1 MNISSTPFIRNDYWP
16 DYNDINQLN
25 QRINEVENELSLTN
39 IRLSTDIEN
48 VSNNLNSYANNQ
60 ANTTIA
66 NNIIVNNINA
76 NYAVG
81 KFVNFGNANFDNAY
95 VENLT
100 VNKPVFDI
108 TLNTPHIENVTS
120 LGGNIYD
127 ANLFNV
133 NITGGN
139 VAFNN
144 VSIDDLTAV
153 NATISNVN
161 ILDGDVNLNKAVV
174 SDLNTSNATVSNVN
188 ILDGDV
194 NLNKAVVSDLNV
206 SSALVSNVN
215 ILDGNVNLNKAII
228 DNISASNAVV
238 SNVNILDGNAV
249 LNKVNISDL
258 NTSNATVSNLFV
270 NTQPEP
276 VTSSAVLGYDSEGRV
291 IPVHA
296 SFDVGFPEDANYLYT
311 DHAGTAFAG
320 TAATEVSTVNNLITA
335 QAVQNGFNDIN
346 ANVQNVYDILDN
358 ALGLNLQ
365 LNYINTTSPVNYQNV
380 EHVVFTVGQ
389 IGNLWCDT
397 PGKLGTQYYDW
408 NPSTNTLT
416 FSSLSGIVT
425 FNSNM
430 SEAFYNCAYLNQ
442 NILITNSVTNIA
454 RLFGGFDSTFHLL
467 GCKNLNQNIQIP
479 NSVIDMSFA
488 FAGCS
493 NLNQNILIP
502 DSVTNMDSAFIG
514 CVNLNQNIQIP
525 NSVTSLGG
533 VFNNCTHF
541 NQNILIPNSV
551 TSIYGLFGTYDD
563 WEEASLGGAI
573 SLNQNIQ
580 IPNSVIDMGSAFA
593 GCSNLNQNIL
603 IPDSVTSLWATFADC
618 VNLSQNIY
626 IYSDQIST
634 IAYAFFGCTL
644 LADKYIHIRSSI
656 PMDTSNAIY
665 NSLVNNYTG
674 INWTG
679 RVLNDLEEPTQWP
692 PV

>member
-48 VSNNLNSYANNQ
+48 VSNNLNSYADNQ

-81 KFVNFGNANFDNAY
+81 KFVNFGNANFNNAY

-133 NITGGN
+133 SITGGN

-161 ILDGDVNLNKAVV
+161 ILDGE
-174 SDLNTSNATVSNVN
+174 
-188 ILDGDV
+188 
-194 NLNKAVVSDLNV
+194 
-206 SSALVSNVN
+206 
-215 ILDGNVNLNKAII
+215 VNLNKAII
-228 DNISASNAVV
+228 DNVNASNAVI
-238 SNVNILDGNAV
+238 SNVNILDGNINI
-249 LNKVNISDL
+249 NKAAISDI
-258 NTSNATVSNLFV
+258 NAANAIVSNLFV

-291 IPVHA
+291 IPIHA

-320 TAATEVSTVNNLITA
+320 IAATEVSTVNNLITA
-335 QAVQNGFNDIN
+335 QAVQNGFNNLAEEEQIDMNNIVSHILPYSVVNFFNSSSPLNYQGITDVNYN
-346 ANVQNVYDILDN
+346 AGSFVSDYYLGNNVYMRLNDTTLEFSLP
-358 ALGLNLQ
+358 AL
-365 LNYINTTSPVNYQNV
+365 TSDLFY
-380 EHVVFTVGQ
+380 TVQ
-389 IGNLWCDT
+389 
-397 PGKLGTQYYDW
+397 
-408 NPSTNTLT
+408 
-416 FSSLSGIVT
+416 
-425 FNSNM
+425 SNM
-430 SEAFYNCAYLNQ
+430 YITNNKSMRRAFYGCQSLNQ
-442 NILITNSVTNIA
+442 NIIIPNGITNIVS
-454 RLFGGFDSTFHLL
+454 LFGTFDDFDYEAFGGSESF
-467 GCKNLNQNIQIP
+467 NQNIRVP
-479 NSVIDMSFA
+479 DSVINMSNA
-488 FAGCS
+488 FVGCS
-493 NLNQNILIP
+493 IFNQNIL
-502 DSVTNMDSAFIG
+502 V
-514 CVNLNQNIQIP
+514 P
-525 NSVTSLGG
+525 NSVNSMDWT
-533 VFNNCTHF
+533 FACCYNF

-551 TSIYGLFGTYDD
+551 THL
-563 WEEASLGGAI
+563 EGAFYNCT
-573 SLNQNIQ
+573 SLNQNIL
-580 IPNSVIDMGSAFA
+580 IPNSVISMAEAFGECTNFNQNITLPNGLDSLYA
-593 GCSNLNQNIL
+593 VFYNCNNLNQNLLIPDSVTNMRAAFSGCNNLNQNIL
-603 IPDSVTSLWATFADC
+603 IPPNVRSIARTFISCESL
-618 VNLSQNIY
+618 NQNIY
-626 IYSDQIST
+626 IYSDKLD
-634 IAYAFFGCTL
+634 AL
-644 LADKYIHIRSSI
+644 LFDGLLETFKDCRLLTDKYIHIRSSI
-656 PMDTSNAIY
+656 PMDTSNVIY

-674 INWTG
+674 INWAG

-692 PV
+692 PEA